1 MKYVTIS
8 RSEYDYL
15 LTHAKRISFL
25 EHYKPTIHSD
35 GPQGIYE
42 MVFGE
47 NGLIDTVRY
56 GNLTDC
62 IDGAIQDIREMQQA
76 FWIYEE
82 SEIYAGRTIQE
93 IVEEFF
99 PEQEQKEIL
108 KNNLYGLVDLNQK
121 FPVREDI
128 ASIAVERTIK
138 ELLDEIVVFPNVVL
152 SCYS

>member
-1 MKYVTIS
+1 MKQVTIS
-8 RSEYDYL
+8 KSEYDHL
-15 LTHAKRISFL
+15 LTQAKRISFL
-25 EHYKPTIHSD
+25 EHYKPTIHND
-35 GPQGIYE
+35 GPQGTYE

-47 NGLIDTVRY
+47 GGLIDTIRY
-56 GNLTDC
+56 GNLIDC
-62 IDGAIQDIREMQQA
+62 IDGALQDIREMQQA

-99 PEQEQKEIL
+99 AEQEQKEIL
-108 KNNLYGLVDLNQK
+108 KDNLYGPVDLNQK

-128 ASIAVERTIK
+128 TSIAVEMTIK
-138 ELLDEIVVFPNVVL
+138 ELLDEMVVFPNVVL